1 MCMSIRL
8 HDNVV
13 WLIAMYIS
21 IFFKSSPPFQAVG
34 KVLPE
39 LNGKLTGMA
48 FRVPVTNVSVVDL
61 VANLDKETDYET
73 VCAKMK
79 EYSEGPLKGVLGC
92 AFNLACSELSAATKL
107 QHS

>member
-1 MCMSIRL
+1 MSSL
-8 HDNVV
+8 C
-13 WLIAMYIS
+13 
-21 IFFKSSPPFQAVG
+21 FQAVG

-61 VANLDKETDYET
+61 VANLGTETDYET

-79 EYSEGPLKGVLGC
+79 EYSEGALKGVLGC
-92 AFNLACSELSAATKL
+92 EIVSNLLGMPASRL
-107 QHS
+107 QRP